1 MTMDRSELRRY
12 ARLGALDELRRI
24 LKAFP
29 DLLDEVRPKRRMPTE
44 AREAL
49 AEAASNGKP
58 GRRKWTVAQHQRFRR
73 TMKRK
78 ARERAAS
85 RS

>member
-49 AEAASNGKP
+49 AEAATNGSNP
-58 GRRKWTVAQHQRFRR
+58 RKWTAARHRKFAR
-73 TMKRK
+73 TMRRK